1 MLLRF
6 LMLILIYFWG
16 LTTPAVASPLEST
29 TPEPLLP
36 SIDRPLTSFEIY
48 RIEKTIAELDAQAQ
62 DKLEMGLVD
71 EAFSLWY
78 RELRLQR
85 SLGLLEELS
94 ALGKVGAIAWQENRP
109 EDARIIGDRLE
120 TIEQDLDQDPALL
133 LALAQ
138 AYQQLRRWEE
148 ATNIYQALLAVADSP
163 QAKKPILDNLGE
175 LYLARFDY
183 VNAGEVYTELLA
195 IANLQSDTFQE
206 SIYLRKLAEIYSET
220 AKPEN
225 AVVIKEQLVATY
237 TDNQQLAEL
246 AQLKLSLGLDYEALN
261 QIEAA
266 SQNFQ
271 EAYTLAWSQEQ
282 YGLAAQAKLNQAN
295 LYYNSG
301 ALDQALKIYQ
311 ELIDIYQTSY
321 NLYGLMNTYDQIGKI
336 YTAQNKYNEALSAFE
351 QGLAVAKSLNSEQD
365 YFNSQIAQ
373 IRAKLNE

>member
-1 MLLRF
+1 M
-6 LMLILIYFWG
+6 
-16 LTTPAVASPLEST
+16 ASPLEST

-282 YGLAAQAKLNQAN
+282 YGLAAQAKSNQAN